1 MSFVDGLP
9 ADLSADLPADLSA
22 DLPADSPAD
31 LPADSPADLP
41 AEVERRRE
49 RSVGGSLPVHTR
61 NTGGPA
67 RRSLPVHARN
77 TGGPARR
84 LFGGSFVLCNLFVL
98 SLFTLS
104 SMLLAHTSL
113 LTAPCLTLFRDL
125 RKFLYISKKLEG
137 ASEYEKLT

>member
-49 RSVGGSLPVHTR
+49 RSVGGSLPVHT
-61 NTGGPA
+61 
-67 RRSLPVHARN
+67 RN